1 MTTSVSVLVAVY
13 NAAPYLRQCLDS
25 LLSQTLKDIQ
35 ILCMDD
41 CSTDNS
47 WEILQDYARRDAR
60 VEIFQMP
67 ENSGQ
72 AKARNGLI
80 RHARGKFVAFLD
92 SDDWMAPD
100 TLENC
105 VKVFDEHDDA
115 DCVMLRVLK
124 TDENGTETDYDHPI
138 PPSPLTGFEAFK
150 ASLDWSIHGWYVAR
164 REFYERWPYDD
175 TCKAYSDD
183 NTTRHHYY
191 HSRRVYYAPEAHYF
205 YRHNRDSSTHSA
217 SIRRYDYLR
226 ANTSMKRQLLELQ
239 VSDEILNL
247 YENHRWV
254 NCVGLYMFYYQNR
267 RSMTDEENR
276 HGLQEIKSVWQ
287 SIEVK
292 RLRPSN
298 RYKLGYIPL
307 QGSWTLFRIE
317 EEIYFFL
324 RSIKNRWKNIAQS

>member
-13 NAAPYLRQCLDS
+13 NAAPYLKQCLDS

-41 CSTDNS
+41 CSADDS
-47 WEILQDYARRDAR
+47 WEILQDYARRDTR

-72 AKARNGLI
+72 AKARNALI
-80 RHARGKFVAFLD
+80 PHLRGKYVTFLD
-92 SDDWMAPD
+92 SDDWLSCDA
-100 TLENC
+100 LENC
-105 VKVFDEHDDA
+105 VKVFDEHDAA
-115 DCVMLRVLK
+115 DCVLLRLLQV
-124 TDENGTETDYDHPI
+124 DENGGEVEYDRPI
-138 PPSPLTGFEAFK
+138 PPSLTGFEAFK
-150 ASLDWSIHGWYVAR
+150 LSLNWGIHGCYVAR
-164 REFYERWPYDD
+164 RDFFEKWPYDD
-175 TCKAYSDD
+175 TCRAYSDD
-183 NTTRHHYY
+183 NSTRLHYY
-191 HSRRVYYAPEAHYF
+191 HSRRIYYAPDARYF
-205 YRHNRDSSTHSA
+205 YRKNAQSTTQRISV
-217 SIRRYDYLR
+217 SRYDYLR
-226 ANTSMKRQLLELQ
+226 ANTSMKRQLLDLQ

-254 NCVGLYMFYYQNR
+254 NCVGLYMTAEDNR
-267 RSMTDEENR
+267 Y
-276 HGLQEIKSVWQ
+276 GLQEIKSVWQ

-298 RYKLGYIPL
+298 RYKLGYVPL

>member
-1 MTTSVSVLVAVY
+1 MTKSVSVLVAVY
-13 NAAPYLRQCLDS
+13 NAAPYLKQCLDS

-41 CSTDNS
+41 CSTDDS
-47 WEILQDYARRDAR
+47 WEILQDFARRDTR

-72 AKARNGLI
+72 AKARNALI
-80 RHARGKFVAFLD
+80 PHLRGKYVTFLD
-92 SDDWMAPD
+92 SDDWLSCDA
-100 TLENC
+100 LENC

-115 DCVMLRVLK
+115 DCVLLRLLQV
-124 TDENGTETDYDHPI
+124 DEKGGEVEYDRPI
-138 PPSPLTGFEAFK
+138 PPSLTGFEAFK
-150 ASLDWSIHGWYVAR
+150 LSLNWGIHGCYVAR
-164 REFYERWPYDD
+164 CEFFEKWPYDD
-175 TCKAYSDD
+175 TCRSYSDD
-183 NTTRHHYY
+183 NSTRLHYY
-191 HSRRVYYAPEAHYF
+191 HSRRIYYAPDARYF
-205 YRHNRDSSTHSA
+205 YRKNAQSTTQRISV
-217 SIRRYDYLR
+217 SRYDYLR

-267 RSMTDEENR
+267 RSMTAEENR
-276 HGLQEIKSVWQ
+276 YGLQEIKSVWK

-324 RSIKNRWKNIAQS
+324 RNIKNRWKNIAQS